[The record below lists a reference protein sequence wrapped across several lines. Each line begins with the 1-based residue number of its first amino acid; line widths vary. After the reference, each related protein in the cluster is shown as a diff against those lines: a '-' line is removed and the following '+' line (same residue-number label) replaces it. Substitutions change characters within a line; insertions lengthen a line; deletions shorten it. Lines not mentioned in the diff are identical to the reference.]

1 MFFWALFPWFVKGRL
16 FIFQEK
22 VDLGF
27 TTLTERQIMSF
38 SRSCGGYSVVSPSR
52 SLECR

>member
-1 MFFWALFPWFVKGRL
+1 MFFWALSPWIAKGRL

-27 TTLTERQIMSF
+27 TTLTERQIMIF
-38 SRSCGGYSVVSPSR
+38 SRSCAGCNVSQKR
-52 SLECR
+52 W